1 MTAVILSLVIAF
13 IGAGLVWLVAGDRFH
28 IDDDVRQND
37 ILNLAIYAGILLVP
51 VFFMIFFLLPM

>member
-28 IDDDVRQND
+28 IDDDVKQND